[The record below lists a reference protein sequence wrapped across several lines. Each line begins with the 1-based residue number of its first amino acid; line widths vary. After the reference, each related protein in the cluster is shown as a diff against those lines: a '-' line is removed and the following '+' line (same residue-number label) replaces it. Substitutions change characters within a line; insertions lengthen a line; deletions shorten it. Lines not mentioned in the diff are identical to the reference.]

1 MNKRQ
6 PSYYLIALLVIGG
19 AFTGQVIAETEFA
32 DLESSLDDE
41 ELLFGDI
48 PSVFSASKY
57 EQKVTEAPARISIVT
72 ADEIQRYGHRTL
84 MDVLNTLPGFQ
95 TTYDRSYTYVGTR
108 GFGVPGDFNTRI
120 LMLVDGHRINENIY
134 DGVFADWGFAV
145 AIDLIDRVEVVR
157 GPASSLYG
165 SSAFFGVINVI
176 TKRGRDLQGTEISA
190 AAGSQNSYQ
199 GRISYGERFDNGFE
213 MLISASGYDSDGNGQ
228 LYYAEFD
235 DPASNNGIAENAD
248 DATNRNLFAKLSYG
262 DFTLSGVYEECE
274 KGIPTASYE
283 TLFNDSRTRT
293 WEGHAYLD
301 LKYQHLM
308 GSGADVT
315 ARLFYDDYWYDGN
328 WTYDYADPG
337 DPPDEVVFKEEAD
350 GDWWGA
356 EAQVTHELFENHRLT
371 LGAEYRNSLQE
382 KQYSYDIYDVSLD
395 LDTDSYTWAAYL
407 LDEFRVREDLI
418 LNLGLR
424 YDYFSTVGSTINPR
438 AAVIW
443 TPYEPTTLKLLYGT
457 AFRAPNSYELH
468 FHDGGISQKT
478 PDGLDPETIETY
490 ELILEQ
496 RLNAN
501 LNLVGSVYR
510 NNIEDLL
517 ALTTDPADDLLV
529 FENSGDA
536 TATGRELELQGQWE
550 SGWSGSVSYAYQQ
563 AENASGERLVNSPSN
578 MAKLNLIAPLA
589 GDDFSAGLELQ
600 YESGRKTLS
609 GDETDGRVITNLTL
623 FSRNWIQGLKVSASV
638 YNLLD
643 ENYANP
649 GFEEHEQDQIEQD
662 GRTFRLKFDYAL

>member
-6 PSYYLIALLVIGG
+6 PLYYLIALLVVSVSF
-19 AFTGQVIAETEFA
+19 AGQVIAETEFA
-32 DLESSLDDE
+32 ELESSLDEE

-84 MDVLNTLPGFQ
+84 TDVLNTLPGFQ

-134 DGVFADWGFAV
+134 DGMFADRGFAV

-190 AAGSQNSYQ
+190 AAGSQSSYQ

-213 MLISASGYDSDGNGQ
+213 MLISASGYGSDGDDW
-228 LYYAEFD
+228 LYYPEFD
-235 DPASNNGIAENAD
+235 DPASNNGIAEDAD
-248 DATNRNLFAKLSYG
+248 DANNLNLYAKLSYG
-262 DFTLSGVYEECE
+262 DFTLSGAYEEYE

-301 LKYQHLM
+301 LKYQHLL
-308 GSGADVT
+308 GNGADVT
-315 ARLFYDDYWYDGN
+315 ARLFYDDYWYAGN
-328 WTYDYADPG
+328 WTYDS
-337 DPPDEVVFKEEAD
+337 D

-356 EAQVTHELFENHRLT
+356 EAQISQELFENHRLT
-371 LGAEYRNSLQE
+371 LGTEYRNNLRE
-382 KQYSYDIYDVSLD
+382 KQYSYDTYEVSLD

-407 LDEFRVREDLI
+407 QDEFRVRDDLI

-457 AFRAPNSYELH
+457 AFRAPNPYELY
-468 FHDGGISQKT
+468 FHDNGLTQKA

-501 LNLVGSVYR
+501 LSLVASVYH

-536 TATGRELELQGQWE
+536 TATGSELELQGQWE
-550 SGWSGSVSYAYQQ
+550 GGWSGSVSYSYQQ
-563 AENASGERLVNSPSN
+563 SENASGERLVNSPSN
-578 MAKLNLIAPLA
+578 MVKLNMIAPLA

-600 YESGRKTLS
+600 YEDGRKTLS

-643 ENYANP
+643 ENYADP